1 MASLADLA
9 YVFDQQTPAGFTLAN
24 IGLQSDFTAEGTKT
38 QTDRLGRNFSERFM
52 PSLIGNQGARGAWN
66 TSATKRKVNHLS
78 EDVSDNLSDIASR
91 GAQAQASLATNALLA
106 QTGIR
111 I

>member
-9 YVFDQQTPAGFTLAN
+9 YVFDQQNPAGFTLASL
-24 IGLQSDFTAEGTKT
+24 GLQSDLQSEETQT
-38 QTDRLGRNFSERFM
+38 QTDRLGRNFAERFM
-52 PSLIGNQGARGAWN
+52 PSLIGAQGARGAWN
-66 TSATKRKVNHLS
+66 SSATRRKVNHLS
-78 EDVSDNLSDIASR
+78 EDVSDNLSDITLR

-106 QTGIR
+106 QTGVR